1 MTPEYSCD
9 LAELSSARPEL
20 AKRIDG
26 FRTLEHILDW
36 IQRDGLSFAGLDLV
50 AQDEYSHDLLM
61 PVGPDWLAFGM
72 T

>member
-1 MTPEYSCD
+1 MMTSFAEDVTDVRRTHPH
-9 LAELSSARPEL
+9 LAD
-20 AKRIDG
+20 RIGG

-36 IQRDGLSFAGLDLV
+36 LKRDSHSFADLDMV
-50 AQDEYSHDLLM
+50 TQDEFCHDLLM